1 MVFRR
6 AFSAVMMTALVL
18 IGCMACE
25 SETVA
30 PPASDEQALQVAYFR
45 ALFEIEPWTGAA
57 AYCVSTGTWVER
69 KDPDATVIVELQGD
83 GPLVV
88 GSSACAVGTLGATY
102 NGQPARS
109 YHIDRIEQAGNEATI
124 EGFYRQAAID
134 GGGYRCTALK
144 NAASWTIR
152 ECTQTW
158 VS

>member
-1 MVFRR
+1 MSIRR
-6 AFSAVMMTALVL
+6 ACSAVLLTMILLAGF
-18 IGCMACE
+18 IACE

-30 PPASDEQALQVAYFR
+30 PPASDEQALQVAFFR

-57 AYCVSTGTWVER
+57 AYCVSTGTWTER

-83 GPLVV
+83 GPMVV
-88 GSSACAVGTLGATY
+88 GASACAVGMLGATY

-109 YHIDRIEQAGNEATI
+109 YHIETIEQSGNEATI

-158 VS
+158 IS